1 MSEADI
7 VRDIR
12 VRIGALPDV
21 ALWRNQAGA
30 GLLVSKAELEL
41 IKGCIESRNYR
52 RALQML
58 EHLLKRHFVKGG
70 LITGASDLIGVGPKG
85 RMLAVEVKMP
95 GGTITEEQQLFLDLV
110 EERGGIAVCATSPE
124 DVEEAV
130 NAARE
135 NRVYKWREQ
144 VRSVRGL
151 RGEGDAAPRRVRKAP
166 K

>member
-1 MSEADI
+1 VSE
-7 VRDIR
+7 RRLERNIR
-12 VRIGALPDV
+12 VRYGALPDV
-21 ALWRNQAGA
+21 LLYRNAAGFDA
-30 GLLVSKAELEL
+30 ATGTRYGL
-41 IKGCIESRNYR
+41 IK
-52 RALQML
+52 
-58 EHLLKRHFVKGG
+58 
-70 LITGASDLIGVGPKG
+70 GASDLIGIGPRG

-135 NRVYKWREQ
+135 SRVYKWREQ
-144 VRSVRGL
+144 VSQVRGL
-151 RGEGDAAPRRVRKAP
+151 RREGDEAPRRVRKAP